1 VGQRI
6 ATLAD
11 EVAAAKWT
19 ELELHAPDADH
30 IESVAKRN
38 MGIILGFTGIS
49 SLLLGLYLPRTIVVP
64 IRNLTNLIKRAQEEE
79 FRINIDVTS
88 NDEIGE
94 LGRFI
99 NRMTDKIRAV
109 DCVFQELAADN
120 GERRAGDGGGKEGV
134 EELAER
140 LRAVLQAK
148 GDREDQDGKPEG
160 REVG

>member
-19 ELELHAPDADH
+19 ELELHAHDADH

-64 IRNLTNLIKRAQEEE
+64 IRKLTNLIKRAQEK
-79 FRINIDVTS
+79 FRINIDVAS

-99 NRMTDKIRAV
+99 NRITDKIRAF
-109 DCVFQELAADN
+109 DRVFRELAADN
-120 GERRAGDGGGKEGV
+120 GERRAGDGVGKEGV